1 MKIYLCPVQPEEEK
15 SHTWV
20 SNIAIFN
27 GMVEDGEATSIVC
40 DHFLSSFQHNELP
53 EVLSRI
59 VSKMRLQSELALI
72 HPDIEI
78 LSQRLYREDIN
89 TETLNAVLFK
99 SGAIKSVFS
108 MNTIDELLPSNLQ
121 VIHKHFDVAT
131 SNIIVK
137 ARRVA

>member
-1 MKIYLCPVQPEEEK
+1 MKIYLCPVQQTEEK

-20 SNIAIFN
+20 ANIAIFN
-27 GMVEDGEATSIVC
+27 GMVEDSEATSIIC
-40 DHFLSSFQHNELP
+40 DHFLSSFQHAELP

-59 VSKMRLQSELALI
+59 VSKMRLQSELVLI

-78 LSQRLYREDIN
+78 LSQRLHREDIN
-89 TETLNAVLFK
+89 METLNTILFK

-108 MNTIDELLPSNLQ
+108 MNTIEKLLPPNLQ
-121 VIHKHFDVAT
+121 VIHKHFDIAT
-131 SNIIVK
+131 SNIIIK